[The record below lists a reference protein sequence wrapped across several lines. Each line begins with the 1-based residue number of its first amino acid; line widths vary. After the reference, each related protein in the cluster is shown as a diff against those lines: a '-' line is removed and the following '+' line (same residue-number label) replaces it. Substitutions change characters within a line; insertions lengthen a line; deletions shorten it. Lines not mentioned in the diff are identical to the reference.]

1 MATYA
6 WLDDAWYAAQK
17 VEQMKVLDPDFQPS
31 GDNLA
36 DFNAALAAYNAENGT
51 NFDIGDN
58 FKVCNES
65 GYLST
70 IPQSAINVS
79 PNKFFD
85 VTYYLQSKANAMNAA
100 DATANA
106 TPQTVLKAMY
116 DGGYSAWAHYVE
128 MADGVDPSAL
138 FSTAKYL
145 EAKAAALTAQGTA
158 TTAAEVKADLQ
169 AKGYNAI
176 MDFMEN
182 GAALNIT
189 EEMVR
194 PDADK
199 VIPSGSI
206 AMKPSEVWVNG
217 SAPAPEGDPYDD
229 IQATKYIGNEAD
241 QDADGK
247 YVGADGV
254 NTDFVSDHLANAS
267 QGEHPLGAND
277 VIVGGAGGALNTLTV
292 TLGSDWAGFN
302 GVAGENW
309 TDPLTPNVTHVGRI
323 RIDRQEG
330 VGSNSERNLTFN
342 AKNISDDAVQY
353 DLNASGTGATHL
365 TNLGSNVERINI
377 RNLASQD
384 VADTTTGDNIG
395 TTETTKLSWASPT
408 AHTGKNDELTIGLE
422 NTGGKGAAQVT
433 GIDNIETIIVDS
445 IAGTNG
451 IDLTASTGIKHVQ
464 VEGAGDVQVK
474 AAASGIK
481 DFDAHT
487 ATGNVNFALNG
498 LINQAVTGGEGNDTV
513 TFMDKTGSVNVKA
526 SKWSGIEDVA
536 FSNGANVTLDA
547 AGTTGLKQFWV
558 GTAKSTQNTVEN
570 LDASDVI
577 VYATKAGKEG
587 QLRLDGKYSNSS
599 KTNTLNNVTWHSS
612 GDQEDG
618 TAFASTFTS
627 NASGKATVEMGG
639 LDTFDSTN
647 ESKYVFQRA
656 SSVSII
662 SPNDSGDAMVR
673 LEADAA
679 TSLDIQLLGGL
690 VLKNSNDTTD
700 SRNPQAADL
709 GKVQNLTV
717 KVTDNSDDGT
727 PDTFDMSD
735 FNLGSAQ
742 QVNVDAGGE
751 DIVLG
756 NLGSATGKNANP
768 MLNINVQDAH
778 DFTVGILEAGLG
790 GNVNMLVNAEGD
802 VAFGN
807 VKTTTNS
814 GGNDQGDVEI
824 RVVTEG
830 KVVGIGASSTSSPAP
845 GVTVIEGG
853 ALNIDFDGV
862 YGTVGSASKGIT
874 LKAAESIFYRG
885 AQDADTITIAGVG
898 AGNQGSVINPGEG
911 QDNVTIEAWGYG
923 AAGKGK
929 TARLTL
935 NLDDGDRDS
944 ITITNG
950 TYTGADKGFTV
961 LTLNTDSGENLVVD
975 GSFLATSDDDF
986 AAAALKAAG
995 LGSIDLSG
1003 ITPDTDG
1010 WFAVG
1015 DTKYLVKTFASDS
1028 ATVDD
1033 AFIVVWNEA
1042 SA

>member
-1 MATYA
+1 MAKYA

-17 VEQMKVLDPDFQPS
+17 VEQMKVLDPNFQPS

-70 IPQSAINVS
+70 VPQSAINVS

-189 EEMVR
+189 EEMVK

-206 AMKPSEVWVNG
+206 AMKPSEVWANG

-247 YVGADGV
+247 YIGADGV

-384 VADTTTGDNIG
+384 VEDGSGNNVG
-395 TTETTKLSWASPT
+395 TTEPTKLSWASPT

-422 NTGGKGAAQVT
+422 NTGGKGPAQVT
-433 GIDNIETIIVDS
+433 GIDNIETIIVDALGGS
-445 IAGTNG
+445 NG
-451 IDLTASTGIKHVQ
+451 INLTAATGIKHVQ
-464 VEGAGDVQVK
+464 VEGAGDVQVR

-498 LINQAVTGGEGNDTV
+498 LTNQAVTGGEGNDTV
-513 TFMDKTGSVNVKA
+513 TFMDASTATVKA

-536 FSNGANVTLDA
+536 FSNGASVILDA

-558 GTAKSTQNTVEN
+558 GNSAANTVKN

-577 VYATKAGKEG
+577 VYATKAGKDG
-587 QLRLDGKYSNSS
+587 DLQLDGKYSNSS

-662 SPNDSGDAMVR
+662 SPNDSGNDISDATVR

-690 VLKNSNDTTD
+690 VLKNANDGD
-700 SRNPQAADL
+700 GGRNPKAADL
-709 GKVQNLTV
+709 GKVQNLAV

-727 PDTFDMSD
+727 PDMFDMSD
-735 FNLGSAQ
+735 FDLGSAQ

-756 NLGSATGKNANP
+756 NLGSATGKSANP

-778 DFTVGILEAGLG
+778 DFTVGTLAAGLG

-802 VAFGN
+802 VTFGN
-807 VKTTTNS
+807 VTTTTNS

-824 RVVTEG
+824 HVVTDEG
-830 KVVGIGASSTSSPAP
+830 GVVGAGGAIK
-845 GVTVIEGG
+845 IEGG

-862 YGTVGSASKGIT
+862 YGTAGAIT

-885 AQDADTITIAGVG
+885 AQGADTITIAGVG

-911 QDNVTIEAWGYG
+911 QDSVTIEAWGYG

-935 NLDDGDRDS
+935 NLDDGEADTV
-944 ITITNG
+944 TIKG
-950 TYTGADKGFTV
+950 STYAPGKGFTV
-961 LTLNTDSGENLVVD
+961 LTVNADSSENLVVD
-975 GSFLATSDDDF
+975 GSFGATTDDAF
-986 AAAALKAAG
+986 AEAALKAAG
-995 LGSIDLSG
+995 LGSIDLSV
-1003 ITPDTDG
+1003 IVPDTDG

-1015 DTKYLVKTFASDS
+1015 DTKYLVKTAASDS

>member
-17 VEQMKVLDPDFQPS
+17 VEQMKVLDPNFQPS

-189 EEMVR
+189 EEMVK

-309 TDPLTPNVTHVGRI
+309 TDPLTPNVTNVGRI

-353 DLNASGTGATHL
+353 DLNAAGTGATHL

-384 VADTTTGDNIG
+384 VADGTDNVG

-464 VEGAGDVQVK
+464 VEGAGDVQVR

-487 ATGNVNFALNG
+487 ATGNVNFALSG

-513 TFMDKTGSVNVKA
+513 TFMDASVANVKA
-526 SKWSGIEDVA
+526 SKWVGIEDVA
-536 FSNGANVTLDA
+536 FSNTASVTLDV

-558 GTAKSTQNTVEN
+558 GNSVNDANNVVKN

-577 VYATKAGKEG
+577 VYATKAGEDG
-587 QLRLDGKYSNSS
+587 YLQLDGKYSNSS

-618 TAFASTFTS
+618 TAFHSTFIS
-627 NASGKATVEMGG
+627 NASGKATVEMDG
-639 LDTFDSTN
+639 LDTFASTG
-647 ESKYVFQRA
+647 SKYVFQRA
-656 SSVSII
+656 SSVSIT
-662 SPNDSGDAMVR
+662 SPNDSGDATVK

-690 VLKNSNDTTD
+690 TLEEATAGAT
-700 SRNPQAADL
+700 DL
-709 GKVQNLTV
+709 GKVQNLNL
-717 KVTDNSDDGT
+717 KLTDNSDT
-727 PDTFDMSD
+727 SAPDSFDMTD
-735 FNLGSAQ
+735 FTLGSAQ

-751 DIVLG
+751 DVYLGALG
-756 NLGSATGKNANP
+756 NTDPKNGNP
-768 MLNINVQDAH
+768 VLSVNVQNVNA
-778 DFTVGILEAGLG
+778 FVVGELKAGLG
-790 GNVNMLVNAEGD
+790 GNVNMLVNAEGN

-807 VKTTTNS
+807 VTTTTNS

-830 KVVGIGASSTSSPAP
+830 GVVGIGATPAPAPTDPAPTATSTSI
-845 GVTVIEGG
+845 TGG

-862 YGTVGSASKGIT
+862 AKDASEFVLT
-874 LKAAESIFYRG
+874 AAESIFYRG
-885 AQDADTITIAGVG
+885 AQGADTITIAGVG

-911 QDNVTIEAWGYG
+911 TDDVTIKVWGYG

-935 NLDDGDRDS
+935 NMDDGDSGES
-944 ITITNG
+944 ITITDG
-950 TYTGADKGFTV
+950 TYAPTDKGFTV
-961 LTLNTDSGENLVVD
+961 LTLNTDNGESPTVSL
-975 GSFLATSDDDF
+975 TSKTIVADV
-986 AAAALKAAG
+986 ASAALKAAG
-995 LGSIDLSG
+995 LGSIDLTG
-1003 ITPDTDG
+1003 ITADGDG

-1015 DTKYLVKTFASDS
+1015 DTKYLVSTSDTV
-1028 ATVDD
+1028 AADVDD